1 LHFASKSK
9 IPPQFGIA
17 LAEILQ
23 ATGDDI
29 ELFCFHGAGFYA

>member
-1 LHFASKSK
+1 
-9 IPPQFGIA
+9 